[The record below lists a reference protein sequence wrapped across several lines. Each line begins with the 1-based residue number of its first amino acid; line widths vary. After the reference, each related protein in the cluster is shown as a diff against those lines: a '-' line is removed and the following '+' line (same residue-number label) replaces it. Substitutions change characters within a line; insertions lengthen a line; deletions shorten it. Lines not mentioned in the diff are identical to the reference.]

1 MAKSKAN
8 VHKEEGDLQA
18 CPHSVPVPSR
28 QAEGCRSPSS
38 TRVCDTA
45 LVLGIAGNCL
55 LKEAGG
61 AGGHHPQA
69 WMWLL
74 ALKAR

>member
-8 VHKEEGDLQA
+8 VHKEEGDLQT
-18 CPHSVPVPSR
+18 CPTR
-28 QAEGCRSPSS
+28 CLCRLGRRRDAGHPALP
-38 TRVCDTA
+38 VCDTV

-61 AGGHHPQA
+61 RGGITLRPGCGS
-69 WMWLL
+69 W
-74 ALKAR
+74 R